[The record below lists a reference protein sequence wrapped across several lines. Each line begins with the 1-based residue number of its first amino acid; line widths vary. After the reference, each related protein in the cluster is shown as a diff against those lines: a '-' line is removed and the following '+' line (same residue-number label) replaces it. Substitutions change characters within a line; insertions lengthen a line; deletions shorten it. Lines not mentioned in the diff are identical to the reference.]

1 MEWEGVTYRMYQ
13 EFGPE
18 YNTPDGGWWF
28 KILTWDKRYPRVGGG
43 GSQCDECDVNEFAK
57 VEGPYRTEALT
68 SEALQAKL
76 DKWRG

>member
-1 MEWEGVTYRMYQ
+1 MSKPDEGWSDREWFYQ
-13 EFGPE
+13 
-18 YNTPDGGWWF
+18 
-28 KILTWDKRYPRVGGG
+28 ILTWDKRYPRVGGG